1 MLRGVNKRM
10 IEITETGNDAF
21 ERVFVVLREG
31 LDSRTAEALGEEAG
45 RYARELACSHRNR
58 RQEAALPFVSPRP
71 APAGRGTLATAVRR
85 KTRRGR
91 GFWLAV
97 LALSLLV
104 LAAALTGLILWW
116 PGV

>member
-45 RYARELACSHRNR
+45 RYARELARSHRNR
-58 RQEAALPFVSPRP
+58 RQEATLPFVSPRP
-71 APAGRGTLATAVRR
+71 APAGRARSRPPFGGKPAGAGASGWR
-85 KTRRGR
+85 
-91 GFWLAV
+91 FWPFRC
-97 LALSLLV
+97 
-104 LAAALTGLILWW
+104 WFW
-116 PGV
+116 PPPSPD